1 MWTTPWACKK
11 YEKALKQPSARKDM
25 TQNMGICQH
34 EVQLFTSKKGHNEL
48 LHGLPRDALQHLHML
63 QKPAHTQNNPFPSSV
78 MISAMLISF
87 PNLDK
92 RKSK

>member
-1 MWTTPWACKK
+1 VDYTLGLQES
-11 YEKALKQPSARKDM
+11 EKALKQPSARKDM
-25 TQNMGICQH
+25 TQNMGICLH

-48 LHGLPRDALQHLHML
+48 LHGLPSDTLQHLHML
-63 QKPAHTQNNPFPSSV
+63 QKPAHTQHIPYPSSV

-92 RKSK
+92 RESK